1 MSSDDPRA
9 TTDSLVLPI
18 DRYILNVL
26 SNGRRQTPRNLAA
39 IINTDDTRNYIGNRL
54 RALEKRGYLYSPGPA
69 DRSGMYEITS
79 WGRVA
84 EYRISQYDR
93 GYNELFH
100 ELVIRT
106 VETQPDPE
114 HVPDGHYP
122 ENQIPAPDPNGTTYI
137 DWIKLTESELNAL
150 YSLIDITGITIPSDF
165 TSHIEAD
172 KELNT
177 NDAADVLYALHFYGL
192 ADRHDGMDAYT
203 ATEAALTYLTSGA
216 SDDIS
221 EALKNGIRQSEL
233 ADQVAIHDE
242 EHQYSDS

>member
-1 MSSDDPRA
+1 MSSDDPQT
-9 TTDSLVLPI
+9 TTDPLVLPI
-18 DRYILNVL
+18 DRHILNTLV
-26 SNGRRQTPRNLAA
+26 NGRRQTPRNLAA

-84 EYRISQYDR
+84 EFRISQYDR
-93 GYNELFH
+93 GYNDIFH

-114 HVPDGHYP
+114 HIPNGHYP
-122 ENQIPAPDPNGTTYI
+122 DNPNPAPDPDGTTYT

-150 YSLIDITGITIPSDF
+150 YSLVDITGITIPSDF
-165 TSHIEAD
+165 TSHIETD
-172 KELNT
+172 GGVST
-177 NDAADVLYALHFYGL
+177 NVAAEMLYALHFYAL

-216 SDDIS
+216 SDNIS

-233 ADQVAIHDE
+233 ADQVARHDE